1 MTLLSIA
8 LAFAFAGNGSPQV
21 EGPPV
26 DLEDVTVQGASP
38 REAARQF
45 VNRVA
50 TAPAGARLGRWNT
63 PLCVSVA
70 NLKAP
75 YGQMLADRIGEI
87 ADDLEITVGEA
98 GCSPTILVIGTEDGP
113 AVASA
118 LVEGWRLRFRPPI
131 DNTNMG
137 LAALE
142 RFKTSDAPVRWWHIS
157 LPVSTDTGQLAARVS
172 GGEPPWIRSRNV
184 SRMRSPLRYDL
195 HSATV
200 VIDMTKANGVLLSAL
215 MDYAAMVVLAQ
226 VDPRA
231 DYSDQPT
238 VLNLFN
244 DPDGVTGMTDWD
256 HAYLQ
261 ALYLAEPDR
270 ASSNAQE
277 AAVVERLETGR
288 RRSASATQHL
298 QPD

>member
-1 MTLLSIA
+1 
-8 LAFAFAGNGSPQV
+8 
-21 EGPPV
+21 
-26 DLEDVTVQGASP
+26 
-38 REAARQF
+38 
-45 VNRVA
+45 
-50 TAPAGARLGRWNT
+50 
-63 PLCVSVA
+63 
-70 NLKAP
+70 
-75 YGQMLADRIGEI
+75 
-87 ADDLEITVGEA
+87 
-98 GCSPTILVIGTEDGP
+98 
-113 AVASA
+113 
-118 LVEGWRLRFRPPI
+118 
-131 DNTNMG
+131 
-137 LAALE
+137 
-142 RFKTSDAPVRWWHIS
+142 
-157 LPVSTDTGQLAARVS
+157 
-172 GGEPPWIRSRNV
+172 
-184 SRMRSPLRYDL
+184 
-195 HSATV
+195 
-200 VIDMTKANGVLLSAL
+200 MTKANGVLLSAL

-244 DPDGVTGMTDWD
+244 DPEGVTGMTDWD